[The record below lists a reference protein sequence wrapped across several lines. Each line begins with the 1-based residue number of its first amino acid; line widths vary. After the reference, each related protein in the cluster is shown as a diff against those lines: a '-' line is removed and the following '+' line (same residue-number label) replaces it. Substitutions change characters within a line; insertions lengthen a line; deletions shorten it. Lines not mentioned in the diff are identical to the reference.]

1 MSTSEQGDNDAKLT
15 NEPVAKPAQ
24 DAKRKATAK
33 PKDKAPAE
41 PTKTTSKSV
50 PPAARASTTKSSNS
64 GWGAVVILL
73 LIIGGISW
81 AAYYYLWPQWQ
92 AQSQTLTRQASELD
106 TLKDSVDERL
116 SSAQRSQQEQIQ
128 RQLDAFAATTERQ
141 LNQQASNLTQL
152 QRGLENVQAEVANLD
167 LSQAS
172 TWRLFEARNLSQRAA
187 ARLWIEHDVGAA
199 LQLLVLA
206 QSHLEALNNPAHMG
220 ARQALANDIMAL
232 RGLAGD
238 QREAAAMALTS
249 VRAQLTDADW
259 YQRRVS
265 AFSESIERPEVDG
278 WLASLQRS
286 GQTLMDQFIRVQRQE
301 QPITPLLSD
310 SFVALSQQRLLL
322 QLQLAQQAALAGS
335 QVVYEASI
343 QEALVLLTTL
353 GNAPD
358 QRLQTARETL
368 IQLQQTKLQANY
380 PADLESLELIDRLAR
395 NAGAESRS

>member
-1 MSTSEQGDNDAKLT
+1 MTRS
-15 NEPVAKPAQ
+15 
-24 DAKRKATAK
+24 
-33 PKDKAPAE
+33 
-41 PTKTTSKSV
+41 
-50 PPAARASTTKSSNS
+50 SSNS
-64 GWGAVVILL
+64 GWGAVAILL

-92 AQSQTLTRQASELD
+92 EQSQTLTRQASDLEN
-106 TLKDSVDERL
+106 LKDSVDERL
-116 SSAQRSQQEQIQ
+116 TSAQRSQQQQ
-128 RQLDAFAATTERQ
+128 LQSQLDAFSATTERQ
-141 LNQQASNLTQL
+141 LNQQAENLDQL
-152 QRGLENVQAEVANLD
+152 QRAVQSVQAEVANLD

-172 TWRLFEARNLSQRAA
+172 TWRLFEARNLVQRAA
-187 ARLWIEHDVGAA
+187 TRLWIEHDLGAA

-206 QSHLEALNNPAHMG
+206 QSHLEALNNPTHMA

-232 RGLAGD
+232 RGLSGD
-238 QREAAAMALTS
+238 QRESAAIVLTS
-249 VRAQLTDADW
+249 VRAQLTDANW

-265 AFSESIERPEVDG
+265 AFADSIERPEVDG
-278 WLASLQRS
+278 WWASLQRS

-335 QVVYEASI
+335 QAVFEASI
-343 QEALVLLTTL
+343 QEAIQLLETL

-368 IQLQQTKLQANY
+368 LNLQQTTLRPDY
-380 PADLESLELIDRLAR
+380 PADLESLELIERLAR
-395 NAGAESRS
+395 NSGAEARS